1 MSDHVYY
8 IPGQTKGRSTAFLE
22 WTSIDF
28 SCKLPLT
35 CGSNVNYFK
44 SVHSYPFRRYSACGN
59 KEHPGNFQNKLVT
72 LLSIGCPGIYSSWP
86 KCRVKGRGGH
96 IMRLSLRALGYQKRW
111 KVFPF
116 VKFEIILPL
125 PPPPPPP
132 HCFFIRSPTNE
143 HCRTLSSMMNLWID
157 SKTCQEKPPV
167 SNAKV

>member
-28 SCKLPLT
+28 SSKLPLT

-86 KCRVKGRGGH
+86 KCRVKGRGRSFLGYKLERGGH

-111 KVFPF
+111 KVFPL

-125 PPPPPPP
+125 PPPPPAPIVFLLDP
-132 HCFFIRSPTNE
+132 
-143 HCRTLSSMMNLWID
+143 LLQMNTAGHWVLWWI
-157 SKTCQEKPPV
+157 CG
-167 SNAKV
+167 